1 MSENNRPKSGGDAEN
16 AYDEL
21 MGSYFGAPLGR
32 QTSHGQTASDKPK
45 KDFKLDIKDLDN
57 EFNNSSP
64 SEKLS
69 ETRPMVYKRAESTPR
84 KKPVR
89 LYKTVQRK
97 NEAAPVEDDSDIK
110 LMPAF
115 ENDKRYS
122 AKQGDTTF
130 VPPVYKKKTA
140 EGKASQNRAEKAV
153 SKNKGVKKS
162 AFAAFGR
169 KGKKAEPQQPEAP
182 QPVKRTKSG
191 AVISRVNTSK
201 KPLTLQTVFNRY
213 GKTLITLCICILAAV
228 LISSYAI
235 SCAND
240 VLAVKRD
247 SEEVVTVNLPAETD
261 TKDAIKLLKKNKLI
275 KHKYFCMLF
284 AKLMNYRD
292 DNYLTG
298 IYYLT
303 DSMGLENMLSTF
315 KRPTITG
322 EVVQLTFPEG
332 YNINQ
337 IAEKLEKYE
346 VCTATSFYTTLKE
359 IDFSSEYPFVAQL
372 DNKEKRYQV
381 LEGYLYPDTYEFYIG
396 ENPSSVIRKFLD
408 NFRSKWTEDYQAK
421 ANQLG
426 MSIDDVITL
435 ASIIEKEAY
444 GDEQMPLVSSVL
456 HNRLKKKGVFPTLQC
471 NATKDYV
478 DNFIAKNITDSVTL
492 NALNQSYNTYKCEGL
507 PIGSICNPGD
517 AAINAA
523 LNPADTTYVYFS
535 HDKNKKIYLASTD
548 AERMANDFER
558 SKADQAAAKND

>member
-1 MSENNRPKSGGDAEN
+1 MSNDKRNNNES

-21 MGSYFGAPLGR
+21 MGSYFGAPLGSSSSNSE
-32 QTSHGQTASDKPK
+32 TKS
-45 KDFKLDIKDLDN
+45 FKLDIKNLDN
-57 EFNNSSP
+57 EFNNADAKTDRSS
-64 SEKLS
+64 SGA
-69 ETRPMVYKRAESTPR
+69 RVYR
-84 KKPVR
+84 KASNEPKTKPVR
-89 LYKTVQRK
+89 LYKAVKQKSEPNVRNT
-97 NEAAPVEDDSDIK
+97 DDSGIS

-115 ENDKRYS
+115 ENDQRYTP
-122 AKQGDTTF
+122 ADGDTRV
-130 VPPVYKKKTA
+130 VPRVSNSKSDDGKAQPKKKTRKTVKIFGKTIGRKPAVPA
-140 EGKASQNRAEKAV
+140 EAQMP
-153 SKNKGVKKS
+153 KKS
-162 AFAAFGR
+162 
-169 KGKKAEPQQPEAP
+169 
-182 QPVKRTKSG
+182 VKTASG
-191 AVISRVNTSK
+191 AIISRVNNSK
-201 KPLTLQTVFNRY
+201 PQTDLSTFLKKSGRTLATV
-213 GKTLITLCICILAAV
+213 LILVLAAV

-247 SEEVVTVNLPAETD
+247 DETVVTVNVPADTD
-261 TKDAIKLLKKNKLI
+261 TAHAIKLLKKNKLI

-284 AKLMNYRD
+284 AKMMNYRD

-298 IYYLT
+298 IYYLKS
-303 DSMGLENMLSTF
+303 SMGLENMLSAF

-332 YNINQ
+332 FNIDQ

-346 VCTATSFYTTLKE
+346 VCTAESFLTTVRDV
-359 IDFSSEYPFVAQL
+359 DFSSEYSFIAQEQ
-372 DNKEKRYQV
+372 NKDKRYHV

-396 ENPSSVIRKFLD
+396 ENPSSVIRKLLD
-408 NFRSKWTEDYQAK
+408 NFKSKWTEEYQAK

-456 HNRLKKKGVFPTLQC
+456 HNRLKQKGLFPTLQC

-478 DNFIAKNITDSVTL
+478 DHFVAKKVSDSVSL
-492 NALNQSYNTYKCEGL
+492 NSFNQNYNTYKCEGL
-507 PIGSICNPGD
+507 PIGAICNPGD

-523 LNPADTTYVYFS
+523 LNPADTNYVYFS

-548 AERMANDFER
+548 AERIANDFER
-558 SKADQAAAKND
+558 NKADQAASKNN